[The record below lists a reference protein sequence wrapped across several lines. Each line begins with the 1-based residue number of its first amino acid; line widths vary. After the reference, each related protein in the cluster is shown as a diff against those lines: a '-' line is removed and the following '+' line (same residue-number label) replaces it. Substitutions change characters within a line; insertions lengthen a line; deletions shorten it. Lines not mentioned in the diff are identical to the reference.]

1 MHLPVKQSEMQ
12 SRRDSKKIMLS
23 WTLGCVIFL
32 LLLWGAAFA
41 KIDADRKRLID
52 SAGIEVAAR
61 AKTYAEQV
69 LRTVQQIDQLSRVIK
84 YEWERNPSS
93 LNLEEQY
100 RKGVYQTAV
109 YPAAINAQGVA
120 MTGTRNLPKGT
131 YMGDL
136 DFFKLNKNN
145 PDAGLVIS
153 YPTPG
158 RGGFSGKTIIRF
170 SRRFE
175 KPDGTFDGV
184 VLIAIE
190 PNFITSFQDDSLLG
204 ADDFISVRFLSGPV
218 MASKVAR
225 SDFSKNQVYYQETP
239 HFDSHAGLKNEPG
252 YLFFDGVP
260 RIVGWE
266 KLEGY
271 PLVSLAAISEK
282 NVLASYSSTAASYLF
297 LAAVI
302 SILLILAAFKSAR
315 IQIQEALRRMHID
328 QVQSTFR
335 LAVDGAREGFYMIRP
350 TYQADGALDQLL
362 IEDCNERAAEMAGIP
377 RHDLIGACGTTL
389 NDGKNKASDRVFFTR
404 VLSEGFNE
412 DEFHVPQGSTHAA
425 GWYQRRAV
433 RSGTGIA
440 VTIRD
445 VSDAKQQAQ
454 NLAVMARTDA
464 LTGLP
469 NRHWLND
476 NLPALLEKSHKE
488 GKRIALLYIDL
499 DNFKDINDSLG
510 HKAGDDVLRAVSR
523 SLQSAVRAGDHLA
536 RLGGDEF
543 TVIIENLQNNADAGK
558 IGQQVIDTIGSSI
571 AIPPWGSFAFK
582 ASVGISIF
590 PSDGEDVD
598 TLLQSADIAM
608 YVAKSEGKAQF
619 RFYDFKFA
627 QKIRERI
634 STERALIQ
642 AIRQDEFVVY
652 YQPRA
657 DAVSGRLCSMEALV
671 RWHHPERGLLSPLE
685 FIPVAEQS
693 NLIIPLGEAVIEKVC
708 FQIAQWRAAGLPVKP
723 VSINVSALQLK
734 DDRLRHFLAS
744 CMQRHEINPAL
755 IAIELT
761 ESSMVQENGVAPD
774 ELRQLRAMG
783 IELQIDDFGTGYSS
797 LSTLQSLDI
806 DVVKIDQS
814 FTRKL
819 GQDQQSNALCEAI
832 ISIGR
837 ALDIVV
843 VAEGVETLHQ
853 LHILQKMGCAE
864 IQGYLIARPL
874 PAEKIAV
881 LLKGAQFF
889 EPLKKI

>member
-1 MHLPVKQSEMQ
+1 MRLPVKQSESQ
-12 SRRDSKKIMLS
+12 AHRDNKKIMLA
-23 WTLGCVIFL
+23 WVLGCVL
-32 LLLWGAAFA
+32 LLVLLWGAAFA
-41 KIDADRKRLID
+41 KIYTDRERLID
-52 SAGIEVAAR
+52 TAGMEVTAR

-84 YEWERNPSS
+84 YEWERNSS
-93 LNLEEQY
+93 TLNLEEQY

-109 YPAAINAQGVA
+109 YPVAINAHGMA
-120 MTGTRNLPKGT
+120 ITGTRNLPKGT

-136 DFFKLNKNN
+136 DFFKINKNN
-145 PDAGLVIS
+145 PNAGLVIS

-184 VLIAIE
+184 IMIAIE
-190 PNFITSFQDDSLLG
+190 PNFISSFQDDSLLG
-204 ADDFISVRFLSGPV
+204 ADDFISVRILTGPV
-218 MASKVAR
+218 MASKVGR
-225 SDFSKNQVYYQETP
+225 SAHQKAQVHYRKTP
-239 HFDSHAGLKNEPG
+239 IFVSDAGLANEPG
-252 YLFFDGVP
+252 TTFFDGVS

-266 KLEGY
+266 KLDGY
-271 PLVSLAAISEK
+271 PLVSLAAISDK
-282 NVLASYSSTAASYLF
+282 NVLAPYTATAESYLF
-297 LAAVI
+297 IALII
-302 SILLILAAFKSAR
+302 SIFLICAAIKSAR
-315 IQIQEALRRMHID
+315 IQMQEALRRTHAD

-350 TYQADGALDQLL
+350 TYQADGVIDQLL

-377 RHDLIGACGTTL
+377 RHDLMGACGTTL
-389 NDGKNKASDRVFFTR
+389 NEGKNQDIDRVFFAR
-404 VLSEGFNE
+404 VLAEGFNE
-412 DEFHVPQGSTHAA
+412 DEFHVEQGSTHAA

-445 VSDAKQQAQ
+445 VSDARQQAQ

-523 SLQSAVRAGDHLA
+523 SLQNAVRAGDQLA

-558 IGQQVIDTIGSSI
+558 IAQQVIDTIGISV

-590 PSDGEDVD
+590 PSDGDDVD

-608 YVAKSEGKAQF
+608 YVAKSEGKSQF
-619 RFYDFKFA
+619 RFYDLKFA
-627 QKIRERI
+627 QKLRERI

-671 RWHHPERGLLSPLE
+671 RWRHPERGLLSPLE

-708 FQIAQWRAAGLPVKP
+708 FQIAQWRTAGLPLKL

-734 DDRLRHFLAS
+734 DDRLRYFLAS
-744 CMQRHEINPAL
+744 CMQRHEISPAL

-761 ESSMVQENGVAPD
+761 ESSMVQENGAAPD

-814 FTRKL
+814 FIRRL

-843 VAEGVETLHQ
+843 VAEGVETIHQ
-853 LHILQKMGCAE
+853 LQILQKMGCAE